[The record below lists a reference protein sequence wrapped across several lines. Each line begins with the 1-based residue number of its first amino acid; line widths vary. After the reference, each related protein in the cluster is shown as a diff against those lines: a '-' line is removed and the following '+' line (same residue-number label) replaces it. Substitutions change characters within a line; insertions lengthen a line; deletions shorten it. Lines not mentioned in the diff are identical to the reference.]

1 MGPPLTQ
8 HFQIQS
14 LFPNE
19 ELSLRFFMRRRFNKS
34 VISSLFRGAIV
45 PQTNV
50 PAERLARLLD
60 QITLNI
66 KQTGQFEGI
75 TGFQIIFEALL

>member
-1 MGPPLTQ
+1 MLI
-8 HFQIQS
+8 QIQR

-45 PQTNV
+45 PETNV

-75 TGFQIIFEALL
+75 EGILIFYQNFYLI